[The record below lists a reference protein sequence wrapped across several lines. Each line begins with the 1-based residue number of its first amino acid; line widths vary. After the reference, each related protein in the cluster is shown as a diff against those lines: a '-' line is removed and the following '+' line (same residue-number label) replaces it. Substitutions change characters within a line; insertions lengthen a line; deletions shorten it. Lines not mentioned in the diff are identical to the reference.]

1 MNYTMDSVEHAKAV
15 LIQRTKLKIKSFL
28 PVLET
33 DLNALK
39 HYSSRY
45 FFGVITL
52 GDNVEKGILYFEN
65 SPFINV
71 SKNSQIISL
80 FQELE
85 LVLVEGSETTS
96 EYQFEGTFRGFEIVL
111 G

>member
-1 MNYTMDSVEHAKAV
+1 MDSVEHAKAC
-15 LIQRTKLKIKSFL
+15 LIEKTKLEVKSFL

-33 DLNALK
+33 DLNSLK
-39 HYSSRY
+39 HYATRY

-52 GDNVEKGILYFEN
+52 GNNVESGVLYFEN
-65 SPFINV
+65 SPFINIA
-71 SKNSQIISL
+71 KNSQIISL

-96 EYQFEGTFRGFEIVL
+96 QHEFEGTFRGFEIVM